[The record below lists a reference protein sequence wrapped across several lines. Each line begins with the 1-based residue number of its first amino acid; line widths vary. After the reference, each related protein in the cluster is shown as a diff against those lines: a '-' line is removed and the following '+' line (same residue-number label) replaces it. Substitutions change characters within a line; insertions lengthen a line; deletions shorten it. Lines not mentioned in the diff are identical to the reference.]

1 MDVRIEKKEKK
12 LAVSNKEKLLLLAV
26 VGKREGEGR
35 RKAMADET
43 ALYVSIDVERTAQAS
58 REPES

>member
-1 MDVRIEKKEKK
+1 M
-12 LAVSNKEKLLLLAV
+12 SNKEKLLLLAV

-35 RKAMADET
+35 REAMADET